1 MQTPLTLKR
10 RSCIKP
16 IVTTINSVIN
26 QMPQLRGLK
35 AHIARNFSNIFLSYH
50 EKKDAFNPRIG
61 AQSFL
66 YPVWRHFAKTPTGN
80 FLYEPTKLRDLD
92 IVPIFN
98 TINEIVPPTARP
110 IEEVS
115 MTPQNKRA
123 RGTDSNVPAGP
134 GSSRAHGNL

>member
-1 MQTPLTLKR
+1 
-10 RSCIKP
+10 
-16 IVTTINSVIN
+16 
-26 QMPQLRGLK
+26 MPQLRGLK
-35 AHIARNFSNIFLSYH
+35 AHIARNFSNIFLSYQD
-50 EKKDAFNPRIG
+50 KKDAFNPRNG

-66 YPVWRHFAKTPTGN
+66 YPVWRHFVKTPTGN

-98 TINEIVPPTARP
+98 TINEIVPPAARP

-115 MTPQNKRA
+115 MNPQNKRA
-123 RGTDSNVPAGP
+123 RGTDSDAPAGP